1 MALKV
6 ESEVSR
12 AQMASQAVGVAE
24 RIGRSV
30 AAAAR
35 MGTVAVEG
43 EDMYAE
49 EQGEGRKSGRRAIGK
64 GEGKDEGGGQEG
76 V

>member
-24 RIGRSV
+24 GIGRSV

-43 EDMYAE
+43 GDMYAG
-49 EQGEGRKSGRRAIGK
+49 EQGEGRKSGRRAIGE
-64 GEGKDEGGGQEG
+64 GEGKDEGWGQEG